1 LHDIGFD
8 KERDQTMK
16 NRKLFFSAMVAAL
29 LIIGPASTNVQA
41 QDDAKTDMKGDKTG
55 TNPINFTHDARLY
68 NEYIWLNTAGDGYQ
82 NITTFEYRTPFAG
95 GKWQFRARVRGSSI
109 EADLNNDGIDDVN
122 EEGIGDFDFRFL
134 TVPVL
139 NMQKKYAIAVG
150 FETFLPTATEV
161 SLGSGALSFGPQV
174 FGVFFAPFGIKGT
187 LIAPAY
193 QHKFSVD
200 EDDGRSEVH
209 QGLIDIFI
217 LWASGD
223 KQYWALFDP
232 QIILDYEQDKEFMI
246 IDIEAG
252 TMLDRFLGTKGHSAY
267 LRPSFGIGSDRSTDG
282 SIEAGYKVI
291 W

>member
-1 LHDIGFD
+1 
-8 KERDQTMK
+8 
-16 NRKLFFSAMVAAL
+16 
-29 LIIGPASTNVQA
+29 
-41 QDDAKTDMKGDKTG
+41 MKGDKTG

-139 NMQKKYAIAVG
+139 NMQKK
-150 FETFLPTATEV
+150 
-161 SLGSGALSFGPQV
+161 
-174 FGVFFAPFGIKGT
+174 KGT